1 MKRGQNGLTIDPLKS
16 GKFSVIWICPY
27 HKQRASKVST
37 IKNHLNVSLTL
48 WGKTVKAN
56 KVKKDVDI
64 LRESRCNFRNSQF
77 FAAPP
82 LTSALP
88 PLCPFPAQPVP
99 LPSRPDFRLKTAQLR
114 CNPMQC
120 TANGQWSRHY
130 AQRTAS
136 QPSIAHTPGCCAILQ
151 DVVNLLSEYLT
162 VWFENVICLYHYY

>member
-1 MKRGQNGLTIDPLKS
+1 M
-16 GKFSVIWICPY
+16 
-27 HKQRASKVST
+27 
-37 IKNHLNVSLTL
+37 

-114 CNPMQC
+114 CNAMQC
-120 TANGQWSRHY
+120 TATGQWSRHY
-130 AQRTAS
+130 APRTAS
-136 QPSIAHTPGCCAILQ
+136 QPSMAHHPGCCAILQ
-151 DVVNLLSEYLT
+151 DVMNLLSDISWCGLKTWYVCTTTIRYL
-162 VWFENVICLYHYY
+162 ICYNPQWSIGRRVGQFFRWEEPF